1 MTADA
6 AKAEANKADIA
17 FFFKITSPF
26 IFTPPSLMG
35 VLMIIDF
42 GGNSELDE
50 SQFLIKY
57 TLGICTNNPLELN
70 T

>member
-1 MTADA
+1 
-6 AKAEANKADIA
+6 
-17 FFFKITSPF
+17 
-26 IFTPPSLMG
+26 MG